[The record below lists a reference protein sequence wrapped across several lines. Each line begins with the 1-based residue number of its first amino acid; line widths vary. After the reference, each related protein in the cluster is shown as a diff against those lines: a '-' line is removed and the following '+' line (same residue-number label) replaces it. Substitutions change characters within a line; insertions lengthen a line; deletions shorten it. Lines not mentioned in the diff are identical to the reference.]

1 MFGLSDGRRLCAA
14 GGRVVVG
21 FALAGLIFQAW
32 GDRGT
37 AEARPSSVLKLK
49 YYLIAGSTA
58 GQLDQ
63 QMTTRGPVHGR
74 GRAYA
79 NLVVKPDYSGQLVQ
93 GRSCKIRNFK
103 ISAEFTMT
111 LPKLAPGTRLSGD
124 LKSRWNS
131 FQAFAKRHE
140 EGHRTIWLDSM
151 GKAERRIKTLS
162 ARSCSEL
169 DRRIDQV
176 FEEEW
181 QKSERR
187 QDAYDLAEQKKL
199 SKHPLIV
206 AATRVPRAKA
216 QAIAAS
222 QSNYARAVRLRK
234 RTN

>member
-1 MFGLSDGRRLCAA
+1 M
-14 GGRVVVG
+14 VG
-21 FALAGLIFQAW
+21 FALAGLMFHAW
-32 GDRGT
+32 DDRGT
-37 AEARPSSVLKLK
+37 AEARPASVLKVK
-49 YYLIAGSTA
+49 YYVIAGSTA
-58 GQLDQ
+58 RELDQ
-63 QMTTRGPVHGR
+63 QMTRRGPIHGR

-93 GRSCKIRNFK
+93 GRSCSIRNFK
-103 ISAEFTMT
+103 ISAHFTMT
-111 LPKLAPGTRLSGD
+111 LPKLASGTKLSTD

-151 GKAERRIKTLS
+151 VKAERRIKGLRVS
-162 ARSCSEL
+162 SCSAL
-169 DRRIDQV
+169 DRRIEQV
-176 FEEEW
+176 FDEEW

-199 SKHPLIV
+199 ASHPLIL

-222 QSNYARAVRLRK
+222 QSGSNYARAARLRK
-234 RTN
+234 RSN